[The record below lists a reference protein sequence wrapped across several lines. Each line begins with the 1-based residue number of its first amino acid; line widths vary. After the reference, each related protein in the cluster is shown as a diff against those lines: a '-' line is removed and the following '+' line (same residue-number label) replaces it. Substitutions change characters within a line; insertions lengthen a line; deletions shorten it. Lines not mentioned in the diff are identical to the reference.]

1 MTTIAPTR
9 QAAAQLLRTGVA
21 AARPHPHPRQAAAAG
36 PAASNRSQ
44 GWQVP
49 PAAIRRIAAI
59 ARDAPDR
66 RQQAVRIFLESV
78 LLRELGDSLVHDPA
92 FSGLVDAVQRQLQ
105 DDADLAAAADR
116 LGQLLLSA

>member
-21 AARPHPHPRQAAAAG
+21 AVRLRQAAAAG
-36 PAASNRSQ
+36 PGASSRRQ

-49 PAAIRRIAAI
+49 AAATRRIAAI

-78 LLRELGDSLVHDPA
+78 LLRELGDTLVHDPA
-92 FSGLVDAVQRQLQ
+92 FPGLVDAVQQQLQ
-105 DDADLAAAADR
+105 DDAELAAAADR